1 MDTQVLLTTY
11 EEKISQSFLYFT
23 MSLYLLF
30 TNVFVYSF
38 QQIDW
43 VKSYNASLLCCL
55 TFNLQFIISLVIY
68 CNYDKIKKFPY
79 NYVIS
84 LLYFVIINYNIS
96 LLTLYAIPYNY
107 YLLFKSHIILLVIT
121 ILTKINEN
129 ISYHILYGLSIVTTI
144 CMSIMIYKVF
154 NINLKNISI
163 LTVSTL
169 LSILYIVSN
178 IKRIFDNKHILVKN
192 IDKNYIFVSTFL
204 FIDIIPYF
212 LYILGINC

>member
-11 EEKISQSFLYFT
+11 EEKLSQSFLYFT

-68 CNYDKIKKFPY
+68 CNYDKIKKTPY

-84 LLYFVIINYNIS
+84 LLYFVILNYNIS

-107 YLLFKSHIILLVIT
+107 YLLFKLHIILLIIT